1 MEEKTRICNKMVIF
15 RCIIVDYISSFTQ
28 SKLVKNGTP
37 RWDMPERGRW
47 HADSAAGDWIC
58 LPQKNTADANA
69 SAVWQSVKEP

>member
-15 RCIIVDYISSFTQ
+15 HCIIVDYISSFTQ

-37 RWDMPERGRW
+37 RWDMPKKGRRRGN
-47 HADSAAGDWIC
+47 SVAGDWIC

-69 SAVWQSVKEP
+69 SAVW